1 MKVEQAKTTLVNK
14 VILPDSNSPGPHPT
28 LILLHGRGAD
38 ENDLLGLAQY
48 LDARLLIIAVR
59 APFDFEYGGYTW
71 YDLLEVNKPEPS
83 QFKRSYDLL
92 VNFLSEIKEQLPVD
106 HRNLFLLGFSM
117 GSMMSYSLALTRPH
131 EIKGVIAHSG
141 YIPEDIDL
149 PFMWNALNGTSFFIA
164 HGTLDPVIPIQFGRR
179 AKELLSK
186 SGADVT
192 YREYPIGHQISD
204 ESLQDFSVW
213 LQHRIPS
220 K

>member
-1 MKVEQAKTTLVNK
+1 
-14 VILPDSNSPGPHPT
+14 
-28 LILLHGRGAD
+28 
-38 ENDLLGLAQY
+38 
-48 LDARLLIIAVR
+48 
-59 APFDFEYGGYTW
+59 
-71 YDLLEVNKPEPS
+71 
-83 QFKRSYDLL
+83 
-92 VNFLSEIKEQLPVD
+92 
-106 HRNLFLLGFSM
+106 
-117 GSMMSYSLALTRPH
+117 MMSYSLALTRPH